1 MAFKFKTCGCAV
13 AAAFIFS
20 FFFFGLSPDEAN
32 AQSSVDP
39 YVLNERINRLEE
51 EIFQLQNSTGVN
63 RARSLQ
69 KNRLDGDPTS
79 EANLSLRLGDIEE
92 QMRALNGKI
101 EETSFQIR
109 QLTEKF
115 TRFSEDVEFRFQD
128 LKTSPQPRSAQR
140 KRQKTNPDLTSKSL
154 GTISGSS
161 LGTVSSSSLGTVS
174 GSSKVSKS
182 ARLAQ
187 AQASTGSP
195 RSDFNRAFGMIK
207 QRKYDEAEAE
217 FKAFISRYPKNALS
231 GNAQYWLGETYFAR
245 KQDKKAADAF
255 LRGYTRF
262 RTSAKAPDSLL
273 KLGITLARLGQKD
286 AACSA
291 FDEMRIEFPRTPRN
305 TRDRVQSEQRRVGC

>member
-1 MAFKFKTCGCAV
+1 MAFKFKTCGCAAI
-13 AAAFIFS
+13 AAVTFAYAFL
-20 FFFFGLSPDEAN
+20 GLSPNEAD

-39 YVLNERINRLEE
+39 YVLNDRINRLEE

-69 KNRLDGDPTS
+69 KNRVDGDPTS

-128 LKTSPQPRSAQR
+128 LKSSPQPRSAQR
-140 KRQKTNPDLTSKSL
+140 KRQKTNPNLTSKSL
-154 GTISGSS
+154 GTISSNS
-161 LGTVSSSSLGTVS
+161 LGTIS
-174 GSSKVSKS
+174 GSSKGTKS

-195 RSDFNRAFGMIK
+195 RSDYNRAFGMIK
-207 QRKYDEAEAE
+207 QRKYAEAE
-217 FKAFISRYPKNALS
+217 VELKAFISRYPKNALS

-305 TRDRVQSEQRRVGC
+305 TRDRVKAEQRRVGC

>member
-1 MAFKFKTCGCAV
+1 MAFKFKTCGCAAI
-13 AAAFIFS
+13 AAVTFGYAFL
-20 FFFFGLSPDEAN
+20 GLSPNEAD

-39 YVLNERINRLEE
+39 YVLNDRINRLEE

-69 KNRLDGDPTS
+69 KNRVDGDPTS
-79 EANLSLRLGDIEE
+79 EANLSLRIGDIEE

-128 LKTSPQPRSAQR
+128 LKASPQPRGAQR
-140 KRQKTNPDLTSKSL
+140 KRQKTNLERTTKSL
-154 GTISGSS
+154 GTISSNS
-161 LGTVSSSSLGTVS
+161 LGTVSSNSLGTIS
-174 GSSKVSKS
+174 GGKTATKS

-187 AQASTGSP
+187 AKVSTGSP
-195 RSDFNRAFGMIK
+195 REDYNRAFDLIK
-207 QRKYDEAEAE
+207 QRQYAEAEAE

-305 TRDRVQSEQRRVGC
+305 TRDRVKAEQRRVGC

>member
-1 MAFKFKTCGCAV
+1 MAFEFKSLGCAV
-13 AAAFIFS
+13 TAALLFS
-20 FFFFGLSPDEAN
+20 FVFFGLSPDEAN

-39 YVLNERINRLEE
+39 YVLNDRINRLEE

-69 KNRLDGDPTS
+69 KNRAGSDPTT
-79 EANLSLRLGDIEE
+79 EASLSLRLGDIEG
-92 QMRALNGKI
+92 QMRALNGRI

-128 LKTSPQPRSAQR
+128 LKTSPQPRSVQR
-140 KRQKTNPDLTSKSL
+140 KRKKTNPELTSKSL
-154 GTISGSS
+154 GTIS
-161 LGTVSSSSLGTVS
+161 SSSLGTIS
-174 GSSKVSKS
+174 GSSTGTKS
-182 ARLAQ
+182 ARLAPV
-187 AQASTGSP
+187 QASTGSP
-195 RSDFNRAFGMIK
+195 RGDYNRAFGLIK
-207 QRKYDEAEAE
+207 QRQYAEAESE

-291 FDEMRIEFPRTPRN
+291 FDEMRIEFPRAPRN
-305 TRDRVQSEQRRVGC
+305 TRDRVKAEQRRVGC

>member
-1 MAFKFKTCGCAV
+1 MAYKFKSSGCAA
-13 AAAFIFS
+13 AAAFLLSFVFS
-20 FFFFGLSPDEAN
+20 GLSPDEAN

-39 YVLNERINRLEE
+39 YVLNDRINRLEE
-51 EIFQLQNSTGVN
+51 EIFQLQNSAGVN
-63 RARSLQ
+63 RALSLQ
-69 KNRLDGDPTS
+69 KNRAGGDPTS
-79 EANLSLRLGDIEE
+79 EASLSLRLGDIEE
-92 QMRALNGKI
+92 QMRALNGRI

-128 LKTSPQPRSAQR
+128 LKTSRQPRSAQR

-154 GTISGSS
+154 GTIS
-161 LGTVSSSSLGTVS
+161 SSSLGVIS
-174 GSSKVSKS
+174 GSSTGAKS

-187 AQASTGSP
+187 ARASTGSP
-195 RSDFNRAFGMIK
+195 RGDYNRAFNLIK
-207 QRKYDEAEAE
+207 QRKYAEAEAE
-217 FKAFISRYPKNALS
+217 FKAFISRYPKSALS

-273 KLGITLARLGQKD
+273 KLGITLARLGQKE

-305 TRDRVQSEQRRVGC
+305 TRDRVKAEQRRVGC

>member
-1 MAFKFKTCGCAV
+1 MVLKFKTCGCAAVV
-13 AAAFIFS
+13 AVTFAYA
-20 FFFFGLSPDEAN
+20 FFGLPANEAN

-39 YVLNERINRLEE
+39 YVLNDRINRLEE
-51 EIFQLQNSTGVN
+51 EIYQLQNSTGIN

-69 KNRLDGDPTS
+69 KNRIDGDPTS

-128 LKTSPQPRSAQR
+128 LKASPQPRSAQR
-140 KRQKTNPDLTSKSL
+140 KQQKINPDLTTKSL
-154 GTISGSS
+154 GTIS
-161 LGTVSSSSLGTVS
+161 SSSLGTIS
-174 GSSKVSKS
+174 GNSTGTKS

-195 RSDFNRAFGMIK
+195 RSDYNRAFGMIK
-207 QRKYDEAEAE
+207 QRKYAEAEAE

-305 TRDRVQSEQRRVGC
+305 TRDRVKSEQRRVGC

>member
-1 MAFKFKTCGCAV
+1 MAFKFKSLGCAA
-13 AAAFIFS
+13 AAAFLLSFAFS
-20 FFFFGLSPDEAN
+20 GLSPDEAN

-39 YVLNERINRLEE
+39 YVLNDRINRLEE
-51 EIFQLQNSTGVN
+51 ELFQLQNSTGVN

-69 KNRLDGDPTS
+69 KNRAVSDPTS
-79 EANLSLRLGDIEE
+79 EASLSLRLGDIEE
-92 QMRALNGKI
+92 QMRALNGRI

-115 TRFSEDVEFRFQD
+115 TRFSEDVEFRFQE

-154 GTISGSS
+154 GTIS
-161 LGTVSSSSLGTVS
+161 SSSLGTIS
-174 GSSKVSKS
+174 GSSTGAKS

-187 AQASTGSP
+187 AKPSTGSP
-195 RSDFNRAFGMIK
+195 RGDYNRAFNLIK
-207 QRKYDEAEAE
+207 KRKYAEAEAE
-217 FKAFISRYPKNALS
+217 FKAFISRYPKSALS

-286 AACSA
+286 AACAA

-305 TRDRVQSEQRRVGC
+305 TRDRVKAEQRRVGC